1 MFRLFSLVANSP
13 RRHLSQD
20 EVRIS
25 TLAALQQ
32 PVSAHL
38 PRPDVDHLLQAM
50 ADPRGT
56 LIHIGR
62 DLSPGLDPQGATG
75 PGQDLSLRDPD
86 PHPAEEEV
94 AEIARVVTEVE
105 GGEAQVIA
113 ATAATTIGV
122 EAEAVDAV
130 AAADVDEGL

>member
-1 MFRLFSLVANSP
+1 
-13 RRHLSQD
+13 
-20 EVRIS
+20 
-25 TLAALQQ
+25 
-32 PVSAHL
+32 
-38 PRPDVDHLLQAM
+38 M

-130 AAADVDEGL
+130 AAADVDEGLWFYSVEFGMDDKENVLLISQDTNDTCFQSFRVFCVLNVN

>member
-1 MFRLFSLVANSP
+1 MFRLFSPVANSP

-20 EVRIS
+20 VVRIS

-32 PVSAHL
+32 PVSAPL
-38 PRPDVDHLLQAM
+38 PRPDVDHLLRAM

-62 DLSPGLDPQGATG
+62 DLSPVLDPQGATG
-75 PGQDLSLRDPD
+75 PGQDPFLHDPV

-130 AAADVDEGL
+130 AAADVNEGL